1 MNKVEKLFLASLAAA
16 ALTLAFSSCNNDD
29 DKTDGI
35 DKQNAELEAVAK
47 QYVGST
53 VNLTYSLLA
62 TETQKLYEDLLA
74 LKTKM
79 KGGASASQSEIDD
92 ICAEFLLARG
102 YYEESEAF
110 LFGAAT
116 DFGIDPPH
124 RHLAARPARPS
135 RCAQQQDSDGQPGRR
150 KRGRRNRLCRRE
162 TGSGTFRLSRN
173 RIRDIPGWKEPRG
186 ISLQWQ

>member
-79 KGGASASQSEIDD
+79 KGGGFCLPE
-92 ICAEFLLARG
+92 
-102 YYEESEAF
+102 
-110 LFGAAT
+110 
-116 DFGIDPPH
+116 
-124 RHLAARPARPS
+124 
-135 RCAQQQDSDGQPGRR
+135 
-150 KRGRRNRLCRRE
+150 
-162 TGSGTFRLSRN
+162 
-173 RIRDIPGWKEPRG
+173 RD
-186 ISLQWQ
+186 